1 MQQFEN
7 FGFLVWYLYN
17 QLTKHHRLGYEHT
30 FSVPEFL
37 PSSNMVIMAFRRQIE
52 YKVIFILIL
61 HQNTIQ
67 GNSGLPSPPP
77 PTHGSNRYPDIH
89 NFQSPPW
96 VFLVKSRNIQVGF
109 GIGMVEDPVTDPK
122 CPLIFVFWIPLSS
135 RLSAHKLTR
144 GELDHDC
151 SAFRLRSPLLGKTV

>member
-1 MQQFEN
+1 MLKLNQVYLPDLGHTCRSEDKNRFSLSKYAAVRELWLPR
-7 FGFLVWYLYN
+7 LVPL
-17 QLTKHHRLGYEHT
+17 QPTLTKHHRLGYEHT

-135 RLSAHKLTR
+135 
-144 GELDHDC
+144 
-151 SAFRLRSPLLGKTV
+151 

>member
-77 PTHGSNRYPDIH
+77 QLMDLIDTLISTTSSHPPGCSLL
-89 NFQSPPW
+89 SP
-96 VFLVKSRNIQVGF
+96 
-109 GIGMVEDPVTDPK
+109 GI
-122 CPLIFVFWIPLSS
+122 F
-135 RLSAHKLTR
+135 KLDL
-144 GELDHDC
+144 ELEW
-151 SAFRLRSPLLGKTV
+151 